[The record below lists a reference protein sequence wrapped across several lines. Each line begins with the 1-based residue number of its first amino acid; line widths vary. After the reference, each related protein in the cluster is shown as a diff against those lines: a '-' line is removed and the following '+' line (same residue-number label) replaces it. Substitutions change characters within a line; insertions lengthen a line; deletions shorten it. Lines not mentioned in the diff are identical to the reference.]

1 MTDLLT
7 HARHRRKDVV
17 YAETLCGGEG
27 YLFGTIYANALLWK
41 RLYLDIFMGTVR
53 LTAYRTLLV
62 YFYVLRLG
70 YSSIGKE
77 STRD

>member
-1 MTDLLT
+1 ML
-7 HARHRRKDVV
+7 RHYAVV
-17 YAETLCGGEG
+17 KVIYS
-27 YLFGTIYANALLWK
+27 GTIYANALLWK